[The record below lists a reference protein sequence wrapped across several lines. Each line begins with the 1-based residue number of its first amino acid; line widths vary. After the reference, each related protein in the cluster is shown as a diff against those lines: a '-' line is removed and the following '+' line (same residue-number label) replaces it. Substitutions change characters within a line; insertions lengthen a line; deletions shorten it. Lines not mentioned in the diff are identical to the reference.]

1 MQPVGQKNIFSLFAS
16 LIILIVAI
24 LIIDTLR
31 PAPLNSQFAAVASTA
46 ATSSKYK
53 DWGVVSSTLGFSLK
67 YPYKE
72 VGALWGDDEKFQVF
86 FHFPSTII
94 STDASTTEKLSKD
107 IHNIGLF
114 AGLSIV
120 AIDSAT
126 STAANLKTWA
136 QRYLQK
142 EDRSN
147 RKEKILSENIT
158 PTAFGNV
165 SGYRITRTI
174 EGPKGQSSPRYTRI
188 ETFVQK
194 EKLVYRTSYLAPST
208 DTFFPRSGAV
218 GKRYLERMRTLSQ
231 EILQTFTF
239 DKSTLN
245 SIKVPKSQPPPLTG
259 AAKTRRTVL
268 LTELRKGAFFDTN
281 ASYPALQDTCEE
293 NDGGMTSPPADSRGT
308 LTPAPGIYISGDD
321 EFADLHAY
329 DSRGGHTGPL
339 PMIPG
344 FYAAPI
350 EEGAYG
356 ISSLNFGS
364 SGYGLV
370 IKENIDGKIEIIG
383 KSYGGIELKINGEG
397 NSCSIAR
404 VSMPTTPYSV
414 GTLPMTES
422 GDLGPIS
429 YDLDGDGVRDFSFSL
444 RHPPSTQKLTQLLA
458 VIEDMRNSGK

>member
-1 MQPVGQKNIFSLFAS
+1 MPIGQRNIFPLSILLGFLVVSL
-16 LIILIVAI
+16 LVL
-24 LIIDTLR
+24 DPLR
-31 PAPLNSQFAAVASTA
+31 STSPDSQFAAVASTA
-46 ATSSKYK
+46 ATPSKYK
-53 DWGVVSSTLGFSLK
+53 DWGVVSSALGFSLK

-86 FHFPSTII
+86 FYFPSTII

-114 AGLSIV
+114 AGLSIA

-126 STAANLKTWA
+126 STAANLKAWA
-136 QRYLQK
+136 QGYLQK
-142 EDRSN
+142 EDRGN
-147 RKEKILSENIT
+147 RKEKILSERIT
-158 PTAFGNV
+158 PTTFGNV

-174 EGPKGQSSPRYTRI
+174 EGPKGQGSPRYTRI

-194 EKLVYRTSYLAPST
+194 EKMVYRTSYLAPST

-245 SIKVPKSQPPPLTG
+245 SIKVPKPQPPPLTG
-259 AAKTRRTVL
+259 AAKTRRAVL

-281 ASYPALQDTCEE
+281 ASYPTLQDTCEKNNGE
-293 NDGGMTSPPADSRGT
+293 IASPPTDSGRT
-308 LTPAPGIYISGDD
+308 LTPASGIYISGDD
-321 EFADLHAY
+321 EFANLHAY

-344 FYAAPI
+344 FYVAPV

-356 ISSLNFGS
+356 VSSLDFGG

-370 IKENIDGKIEIIG
+370 IEENVNGKIEIIG

-397 NSCSIAR
+397 NGCSVAR
-404 VSMPTTPYSV
+404 VSIPTTPYSA

-429 YDLDGDGVRDFSFSL
+429 YDLDGDGVQDFSFSL
-444 RHPPSTQKLTQLLA
+444 AHPPLPQKFKQLLA
-458 VIEDMRNSGK
+458 VIEDMRNFGK